1 VAKARTAS
9 KARSKASKTIRK
21 LNKEG
26 IDPEA
31 KVKKSKMRK
40 RKLKAGQVIQV
51 KWEEA
56 AAAAAA
62 ATASD
67 DYAEKLVEAARAVQ
81 SGAADNQA
89 EVDALA
95 KELE

>member
-1 VAKARTAS
+1 MIT
-9 KARSKASKTIRK
+9 
-21 LNKEG
+21 
-26 IDPEA
+26 D
-31 KVKKSKMRK
+31 MRK
-40 RKLKAGQVIQV
+40 CGQDERDIAKRQSKIV
-51 KWEEA
+51 KWQEKLREQEA

-81 SGAADNQA
+81 GGAADNQA